1 MFTPSHNVATGDEG
15 FVMSSRHGR
24 AALLTLA
31 LSTVFA
37 LSPSLARAA
46 DDPVL
51 NRAYQDHIAY
61 VATFAMPVLIEKCA
75 AGDAAYLQR
84 AAPLYFRYVNA
95 HQDRIERGRQ
105 LTLAELKPDEPLKSY
120 RERVL
125 AQRLGKLDTGTA
137 EEKARMCQ
145 GALVVLEG
153 ATLPGEWPPRD

>member
-1 MFTPSHNVATGDEG
+1 
-15 FVMSSRHGR
+15 MSSRQGH
-24 AALLTLA
+24 ALLPVLA
-31 LSTVFA
+31 IAAACALTPPFA
-37 LSPSLARAA
+37 QAE

-75 AGDAAYLQR
+75 AGDPAYLQT

-105 LTLAELKPDEPLKSY
+105 LTLAELKPDDTLKAY

-125 AQRLGKLDTGTA
+125 AQRLGKLDTGTS
-137 EEKARMCQ
+137 EEQTRMCQ
-145 GALVVLEG
+145 GALAVLRG
-153 ATLPGEWPPRD
+153 AALPGEWPSRN

>member
-1 MFTPSHNVATGDEG
+1 
-15 FVMSSRHGR
+15 MSSRHR
-24 AALLTLA
+24 PLPTLA
-31 LSTVFA
+31 LAAAFA
-37 LSPSLARAA
+37 LSSPSAQAA

-75 AGDAAYLQR
+75 AGDPAYLQR

-95 HQDRIERGRQ
+95 QQDRIERGRQ
-105 LTLAELKPDEPLKSY
+105 LTLAELKPDDTLKSY

-125 AQRLGKLDTGTA
+125 AQRLGKLDAGTP

-145 GALVVLEG
+145 GALAVLDG